1 MSELDEV
8 TEIAAFID
16 KWESL
21 KSTIEKLKPEGEYG
35 RDSAVAHLVTAAF
48 VKASEFQKDLLLKI
62 LDMQTI
68 TIILDQI
75 CHEYRDPNRNAYTDD
90 KLKSAMQPIVRRYPN
105 FEVVL
110 FANRHDLGDWVHE
123 TVLSALT
130 PSVAN
135 SVVAR

>member
-21 KSTIEKLKPEGEYG
+21 KSTIETLKPEGEYG
-35 RDSAVAHLVTAAF
+35 RDSDVAHLVTAAF

-68 TIILDQI
+68 TTILDQI
-75 CHEYRDPNRNAYTDD
+75 CHEHRDPNRNAYTDD
-90 KLKSAMQPIVRRYPN
+90 ELKSAMQPIVRRYPN

-110 FANRHDLGDWVHE
+110 FANRHDFGDWIHE
-123 TVLSALT
+123 TVLLALN